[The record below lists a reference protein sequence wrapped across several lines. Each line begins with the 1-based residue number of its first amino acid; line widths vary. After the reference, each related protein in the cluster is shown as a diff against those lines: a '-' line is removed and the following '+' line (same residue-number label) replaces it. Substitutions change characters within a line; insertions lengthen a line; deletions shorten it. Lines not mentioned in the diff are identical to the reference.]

1 MFSRPTAQTAH
12 HMIEG
17 APIDMDARDPRHM
30 DAWLPLWWLL
40 ASVYFRAEVRG
51 MEKIPRDR
59 PVLFVGNHSGGNMSP
74 DSSVFVL
81 AHHAYFGGER
91 ALYVLAHA
99 LVTSFPVLGPYLRR
113 WGVIT
118 AGPEAARAALSR
130 GANVLVYPGGD
141 VETHRPFWL
150 RHRICFDD
158 RKGFI
163 RLAREAS
170 VPIVPVVAE
179 GGHSTYLPLTD
190 GRRLAQLLGLDR
202 IARLKVLP
210 VALAL
215 PFGLTVGDFGHIPLP
230 AKIRIEILEPID
242 VAARF
247 GADDAAAYDYITTR
261 MQEALYWL
269 SSEKVLPPRVRG
281 DGP

>member
-1 MFSRPTAQTAH
+1 MEAGEAARH
-12 HMIEG
+12 HIVEG
-17 APIDMDARDPRHM
+17 APIDMDALEPRHM

-40 ASVYFRAEVRG
+40 ASLYFRAEVRG
-51 MEKIPRDR
+51 MEKVPRDR

-74 DSSVFVL
+74 DSAVFVL

-99 LVTSFPVLGPYLRR
+99 LVTSFPILGAYLRR

-118 AGPEAARAALSR
+118 AGPDAARKALVERS
-130 GANVLVYPGGD
+130 ANVLVYPGGD
-141 VETHRPFWL
+141 VETHRPFSM
-150 RHRICFDD
+150 RHRIQFDG
-158 RKGFI
+158 RQGFI
-163 RLAREAS
+163 RVAREAGVS
-170 VPIVPVVAE
+170 IVPVVAE

-190 GRRLAQLLGLDR
+190 GRRLARALGLDR

-210 VALAL
+210 VALAA
-215 PFGLTVGDFGHIPLP
+215 PFGVTVGDLGHWPLP
-230 AKIRIEILEPID
+230 AKIRIQVLDPID

-247 GADDAAAYDYITTR
+247 AADDDAAYTYVTTR
-261 MQEALYWL
+261 MQEALCL
-269 SSEKVLPPRVRG
+269 LASEKVLPPRVRG